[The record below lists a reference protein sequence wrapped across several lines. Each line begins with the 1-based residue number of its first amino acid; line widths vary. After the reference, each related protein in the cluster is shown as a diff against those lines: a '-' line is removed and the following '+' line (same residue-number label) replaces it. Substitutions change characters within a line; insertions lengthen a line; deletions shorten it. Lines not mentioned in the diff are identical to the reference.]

1 MAPGAACAPNEK
13 SIVSQ
18 AHITLASKSS
28 QAIRAM
34 LDPAT
39 AGFTRRFCSSG
50 RAAVPGAMS
59 RRGRCTME
67 RIDRLLG
74 HAIVFVLVGTFVY
87 ATAVSMF
94 LGR

>member
-1 MAPGAACAPNEK
+1 
-13 SIVSQ
+13 
-18 AHITLASKSS
+18 
-28 QAIRAM
+28 
-34 LDPAT
+34 
-39 AGFTRRFCSSG
+39 
-50 RAAVPGAMS
+50 
-59 RRGRCTME
+59 ME